1 MKRIKSACLEQTV
14 HFELK
19 ADIEHE
25 AAVLAVRQ
33 EAEKYKQSMDRR
45 HVKYKVL
52 EEKTLPD
59 GSIQMKIKKQY
70 NCYPCGE
77 YLD

>member
-1 MKRIKSACLEQTV
+1 MKRIKSACLEQTI

-19 ADIEHE
+19 ADLEKEEAVQGVQREVEH
-25 AAVLAVRQ
+25 
-33 EAEKYKQSMDRR
+33 YKLSMDRR

-52 EEKTLPD
+52 EENTLPD

-70 NCYPCGE
+70 NSYPCGD